1 MASGTY
7 TLSVTLG
14 GITISEIVTREGDH
28 PNPYEP
34 TLPVAS
40 SGTVT
45 NRTNNAL
52 TDVALLANHGLTN
65 GTYDC
70 FFSGGVRY
78 GTAAAIT
85 GNTMTLSGGDG
96 DNFPVNTTACQVS
109 KVTAINTAID
119 GDEIELIAI
128 ELKTQNTT
136 KTKVGHIKFMDTAN
150 NTVAEIDLVEN
161 TPRIWD
167 IAGGAANPFTG
178 EKITHAEA
186 AMNDTALT
194 ATLYIASLE
203 DSTP

>member
-1 MASGTY
+1 MAYGSY
-7 TLSVTLG
+7 SVNATIG
-14 GITISEIVTREGDH
+14 GIQISETITREGDH
-28 PNPYEP
+28 PNPYEIS
-34 TLPVAS
+34 LPVAS

-45 NRTNNAL
+45 NRTNNVL

-119 GDEIELIAI
+119 GDGIELIAI
-128 ELKTQNTT
+128 ELKSQNTT
-136 KTKVGHIKFMDTAN
+136 TTKVGHVKFMDAAN
-150 NTVAEIDLVEN
+150 NTVAELDLVEN
-161 TPRIWD
+161 TPRVWD
-167 IAGGAANPFTG
+167 IAGGAANAFVG

-186 AMNDTALT
+186 AMNDTALA

>member
-40 SGTVT
+40 SGTIT
-45 NRTNNAL
+45 NRTNNTL
-52 TDVALLANHGLTN
+52 TDVTLASGHGLTN

-70 FFSGGVRY
+70 FFSTGVQY
-78 GTAAAIT
+78 GCT
-85 GNTMTLSGGDG
+85 GNITSNTLTLNSGTGDA
-96 DNFPVNTTACQVS
+96 FPVNTTACQVS

-161 TPRIWD
+161 TPRVWD